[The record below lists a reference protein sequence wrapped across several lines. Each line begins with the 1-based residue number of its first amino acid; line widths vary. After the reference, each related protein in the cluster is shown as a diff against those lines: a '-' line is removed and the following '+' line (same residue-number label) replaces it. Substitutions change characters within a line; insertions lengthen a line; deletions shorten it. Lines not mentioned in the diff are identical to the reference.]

1 MNKSDAGRE
10 TTGVAL
16 LVDRRVAGEMLGV
29 SAGTVDNLR
38 RRGELASVKI
48 VARRLYDVAD
58 LRRFIDARK
67 GVAQ

>member
-1 MNKSDAGRE
+1 M
-10 TTGVAL
+10 